1 MDKVEVTGHWE
12 EDFGSSFANVSIL
25 EGEGTVDGI
34 SVAKGSHFI
43 VPAGYGTVEFKGRIT
58 FISSQAV

>member
-34 SVAKGSHFI
+34 AVAKGSHFI